1 VLEDAQLEVEKF
13 EVVQQPGYNFDAT
26 PGELEHAQLEEEMKF
41 LGFEH
46 KADLVDDFEV
56 QDLLKS

>member
-1 VLEDAQLEVEKF
+1 VLEDDQLEEERF
-13 EVVQQPGYNFDAT
+13 EVVQQSGYNFGAT
-26 PGELEHAQLEEEMKF
+26 PGVLEHAQLEEEMKF

-46 KADLVDDFEV
+46 KVDLVDDFEV